1 MERPLKLITKTI
13 LKMVHL
19 DHKGPENKGPK
30 TGRKL
35 GKCKKDENSEFEI
48 GIGMGM
54 KRKAEDNCEGKGKR
68 LKSGKMFNK

>member
-1 MERPLKLITKTI
+1 MA
-13 LKMVHL
+13 HL

-35 GKCKKDENSEFEI
+35 GKCKKDEENEFEF
-48 GIGMGM
+48 GVGKGM
-54 KRKAEDNCEGKGKR
+54 KRKAEDNSEGKGKR